1 VSIPKTCK
9 AAVLPDYGAPLELR
23 EVPIPT
29 LEDDAILVK
38 VEMAGICGSD
48 LHIWHGTMGIKAPT
62 PYVMGHETIGR
73 VVALGSNR
81 KVDAAGEPLSEG
93 DLIMWAHA
101 YCHDCY
107 YCNIMNNPMLCE
119 NRRGYG
125 MAPPEK
131 LMGGFAEYEYVVPGT
146 RVIKIPKSLTAEETI
161 GVACAFRSVL
171 SGFEKLE
178 GIDPGDTVV
187 IQGAGPVGLYACV
200 LAKESGAG
208 QVIVIGAPESRL
220 ELAKRWGADHVVNL
234 DKMPDAKA
242 RKEHILGLTNNR
254 GPELVIEC
262 SGFSPAFNEGVDMVK
277 KGGRYLILGL
287 TSLSEITFSPAIILH
302 KNIRII
308 GSGGATIS
316 HFYKALKFI
325 ESRKDKYPFGE
336 LVSCKYTLE
345 DVNSALKGM
354 QSGQEIKPVIDNTNR

>member
-9 AAVLPDYGAPLELR
+9 AAVLPDYGAPMELR
-23 EVPIPT
+23 EVQIPE
-29 LEDDAILVK
+29 LEDGAILVK

-62 PYVMGHETIGR
+62 PYVMGHETIGKI
-73 VVALGSNR
+73 VALGRGRVN
-81 KVDAAGEPLSEG
+81 DAAGSPLLEG
-93 DLIMWAHA
+93 DLITWAHA

-107 YCNIMNNPMLCE
+107 YCNIANNPMLCE
-119 NRRGYG
+119 NRTGYG

-131 LMGGFAEYEYVVPGT
+131 LMGGFAEYEYIVPKT
-146 RVIKIPKSLTAEETI
+146 KVIKIPKTLTPEEAI
-161 GVACAFRSVL
+161 GVACAFRSVV

-178 GIDPGDTVV
+178 GIAAGDSVV

-220 ELAKRWGADHVVNL
+220 ELAKRWGADHVINL
-234 DKMPDAKA
+234 DEVSSPDA
-242 RKEHILGLTNNR
+242 RKEIIYGLTNGK

-262 SGFSPAFNEGVDMVK
+262 SGYSPAFSEGCSIVQ

-287 TSLSEITFSPAIILH
+287 TSLNEIPFSPAIILH
-302 KNIRII
+302 KNIKII
-308 GSGGATIS
+308 GSGGALIS
-316 HFYKALKFI
+316 HFYKALNFI
-325 ESRKDKYPFGE
+325 ESRRNKYPFGE
-336 LVSCKYTLE
+336 IVSCKYSLE
-345 DVNSALKGM
+345 DINKALEGM
-354 QSGQEIKPVIDNTNR
+354 QKGTEIKPVIDNRDR